1 MSVKKEIHQ
10 AINGEKDNDKIDAI
24 IMGYAKQKE
33 MTAICRPMV
42 LQGKQG
48 VGIFIKGGLSKW
60 FCNGIDL
67 LDEVHHLQ
75 KIGYKVEVAK

>member
-1 MSVKKEIHQ
+1 MSVKQEIHQ
-10 AINGEKDNDKIDAI
+10 AINGEKDNKKIDAI

-75 KIGYKVEVAK
+75 RIGYKVEV